1 MSRVMAQG
9 DFRPMAA
16 NREANSK
23 GAMADLVAIL
33 EARRA
38 DYARAEAEVDT
49 AGAGVG
55 QSFAEL
61 LRIVAQLTGHEA
73 ATPAPRSPG
82 EGWVSGI
89 RRLLGPVE

>member
-1 MSRVMAQG
+1 
-9 DFRPMAA
+9 
-16 NREANSK
+16 
-23 GAMADLVAIL
+23 MADLVAIL

-49 AGAGVG
+49 SDHAVE

-61 LRIVAQLTGHEA
+61 LRVVTQLTGHEA
-73 ATPAPRSPG
+73 AASSPRPQA

-89 RRLLGPVE
+89 RRLLGPVSSGP